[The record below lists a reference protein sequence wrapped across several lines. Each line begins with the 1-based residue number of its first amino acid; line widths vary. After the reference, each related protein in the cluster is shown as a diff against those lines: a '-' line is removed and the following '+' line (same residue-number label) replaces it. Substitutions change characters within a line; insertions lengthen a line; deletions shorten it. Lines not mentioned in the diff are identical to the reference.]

1 VGVVKHGTMSD
12 SADSLSS
19 AGPKQGA
26 LPASDIVVPTLAE
39 LFIGF
44 FKITVSGF
52 GGVLAW
58 ARREMVTNRRWMSAD
73 EFNELFALCQF
84 LPGPNIVNFSIIY
97 GTRLYGFWGAA
108 AALVGLL
115 APPVVLMIIAGMIY
129 SRYGELPLFR
139 GGLTGLAAAAAG
151 LLLATA
157 GQMAEPLIRKERV
170 PQLVVALAAF
180 LAVGVFKLSMLW
192 ALLVLVPVSIAI
204 AWKRL
209 A

>member
-1 VGVVKHGTMSD
+1 MSEP
-12 SADSLSS
+12 ADSS
-19 AGPKQGA
+19 ASAPPK
-26 LPASDIVVPTLAE
+26 PEASDIVTPTLGE
-39 LFIGF
+39 LFLGF

-58 ARREMVTNRRWMSAD
+58 ARREMVINRRWMSPD

-108 AALVGLL
+108 IALFGLL
-115 APPVVLMIIAGMIY
+115 APPVVLMIVAGMIY
-129 SRYGELPLFR
+129 AQYGELPLFR

-151 LLLATA
+151 LLIATA
-157 GQMAEPLIRKERV
+157 VQMAEPLVGKERAL
-170 PQLVVALAAF
+170 QFMVALATFA
-180 LAVGVFKLSMLW
+180 AVGVMQWSMLW
-192 ALLVLVPVSIAI
+192 TLVVMVPISIAL
-204 AWKRL
+204 AWKRR